1 MATRQ
6 NSSCWKWGVGVEMG
20 KTVAPQRLKTWEGIC
35 VFFID
40 FDKRSLFSIRIHDSR
55 IIFVALKYQDMHVG

>member
-1 MATRQ
+1 
-6 NSSCWKWGVGVEMG
+6 MG